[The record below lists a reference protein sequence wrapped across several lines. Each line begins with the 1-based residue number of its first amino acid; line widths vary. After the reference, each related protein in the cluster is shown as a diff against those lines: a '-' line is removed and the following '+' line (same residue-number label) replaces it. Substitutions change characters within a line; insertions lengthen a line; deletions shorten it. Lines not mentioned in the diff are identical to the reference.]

1 VSPPAPLSVP
11 PGALRLPTF
20 TSSAYHLAPHISG
33 ARHTSFCSWSSR
45 RVRTPNRGSWAMIT

>member
-1 VSPPAPLSVP
+1 L
-11 PGALRLPTF
+11 
-20 TSSAYHLAPHISG
+20 SAYHLAPHISG